1 MVVGG
6 GPTSIEFAASL
17 HDFCAK
23 DVTKW
28 YPELSS
34 KVSITVVEAG
44 FFFFFFFF

>member
-1 MVVGG
+1 MGG

-28 YPELSS
+28 YPELYSR
-34 KVSITVVEAG
+34 VSITVVEAG
-44 FFFFFFFF
+44 LLWVV